1 TCDREAARAQCRQCC
16 RAVAAS
22 RRSHSAQQIQRSEP
36 GAVHI
41 DLHDAEPIAPEIQ
54 KTSNYFG
61 RRGAVNSWRGGKHL
75 PALADIGGRR
85 RYRRFEGMAR
95 RDDKPGNDMHERG
108 RIEFGFRDIIK
119 TDLEIDHEPEFPQE
133 SWIFSKRADHL
144 MEIKL

>member
-1 TCDREAARAQCRQCC
+1 MQEFCLTFTCDREAARAQCRQCC

-41 DLHDAEPIAPEIQ
+41 DLHDAEPTAPEIQ

-75 PALADIGGRR
+75 PALADIGGV
-85 RYRRFEGMAR
+85 
-95 RDDKPGNDMHERG
+95 PS
-108 RIEFGFRDIIK
+108 
-119 TDLEIDHEPEFPQE
+119 L
-133 SWIFSKRADHL
+133 KRVACMSHVGV
-144 MEIKL
+144 